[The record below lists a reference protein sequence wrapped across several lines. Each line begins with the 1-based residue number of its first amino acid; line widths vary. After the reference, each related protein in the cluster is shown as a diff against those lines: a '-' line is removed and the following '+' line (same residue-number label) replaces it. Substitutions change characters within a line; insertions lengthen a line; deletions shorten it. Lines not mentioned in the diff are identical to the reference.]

1 MIVAQ
6 KGGGNHSFLRRNM
19 FFCTEQRMYNRS
31 ITQSLITSVM
41 LLMVPFLANAGNYE
55 ERIQSYALLPYTE
68 QGYPK
73 TVREFRSRLP
83 EIERYRRK
91 IAEIALDSGKCDKVE
106 MSELSTDSSI
116 RSLKFWVDCTNGQR
130 IYLTEREIDSK
141 TAPLTQEDKSWSRK
155 DATKACQNAIL
166 DRALIPGTVKIRS
179 LTGTRFYKAPL
190 THNVVM
196 EVNFDAENAFGTKIP
211 YSATCHFEPGKVG
224 TIDIKMRR

>member
-1 MIVAQ
+1 ML
-6 KGGGNHSFLRRNM
+6 SFSRFSQR
-19 FFCTEQRMYNRS
+19 TEPLMHNKS
-31 ITQSLITSVM
+31 IMPKLMASIM
-41 LLMVPFLANAGNYE
+41 LTLSPFMANSASYE
-55 ERIQSYALLPYTE
+55 GRIQSYALSPYTE

-83 EIERYRRK
+83 EIEGYRRK

-106 MSELSTDSSI
+106 MSELSTESSI

-141 TAPLTQEDKSWSRK
+141 AAPLTQEDKSWSRQS
-155 DATKACQNAIL
+155 ATMACENAIL
-166 DRALIPGTVKIRS
+166 DRALIPGMVKIRS
-179 LTGTRFYKAPL
+179 LTGTNFYKAPL

-211 YSATCHFEPGKVG
+211 YSATCQFEPGKVG
-224 TIDIKMRR
+224 NIEIEMRR